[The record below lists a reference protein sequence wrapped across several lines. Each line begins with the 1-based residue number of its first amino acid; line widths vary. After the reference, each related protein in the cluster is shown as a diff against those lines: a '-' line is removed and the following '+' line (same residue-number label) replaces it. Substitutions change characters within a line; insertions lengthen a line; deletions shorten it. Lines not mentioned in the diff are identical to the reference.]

1 MKRNLARPSASLDRR
16 RLGAKLRGFVHLWF
30 PVPMSQSQAIIVPR
44 ISTFPGHEAKA
55 RMILRWLAER
65 RIVEALPTTCGRG
78 LGGMAY
84 ALAPG
89 VRQVVQFPDR
99 LPFGEAINGLE
110 VITSRCIYTP
120 THGFAEEA
128 GCPECRQEIGEALF
142 ESLDDWMPGH
152 SDNFICP
159 ECGFE
164 DDINGF
170 LFIPACGFSNLGFIF
185 NGWGEA
191 GFQPSFLDE
200 FAARLGFAVSLVKAG
215 P

>member
-1 MKRNLARPSASLDRR
+1 
-16 RLGAKLRGFVHLWF
+16 
-30 PVPMSQSQAIIVPR
+30 MSHSQAIIVPR
-44 ISTFPGHEAKA
+44 ISTFPAHEAKA

-78 LGGMAY
+78 VGGMGY
-84 ALAPG
+84 AIASG
-89 VRQVVQFPDR
+89 ARSVVQHPER

-110 VITSRCIYTP
+110 VVTKRCIYTP
-120 THGFAEEA
+120 TRDFAEEA
-128 GCPECRQEIGEALF
+128 GCPECRREIGEALF
-142 ESLDDWMPGH
+142 ESLDEWMPKQT
-152 SDNFICP
+152 DNFTCP

-191 GFQPSFLDE
+191 GLRQSFLDE
-200 FAARLGFAVSLVKAG
+200 FAERLGFKVALVIDR